1 MTVSRRNVLLQG
13 CAIGAGV
20 IATQVPG
27 VVALA
32 QGQPP
37 QRRSLGDLQLNDPIV
52 QAWRD
57 GVAQL
62 KQKSASE
69 AISWAN
75 FAAIHGNAAGFNK
88 CPHGNWY
95 FLPWH
100 RAYLVMYERTVRQ
113 LTGHD
118 DFALPYWDWTAD
130 RQLPA
135 AFSQPTWNGQPNP
148 LFEVS
153 IDVANQLTP

>member
-1 MTVSRRNVLLQG
+1 MTISRRNVLLQG

-20 IATQVPG
+20 IAAEIPG
-27 VVALA
+27 VVGLA

-37 QRRSLGDLQLNDPIV
+37 QRRSLGDLPLSDPIV

-62 KQKSASE
+62 SQKPAGE

-75 FAAIHGNAAGFNK
+75 FANIHGNARGFNL

-100 RAYLVMYERTVRQ
+100 RAFLLMYERTVRK
-113 LTGHD
+113 LTRHN
-118 DFALPYWDWTAD
+118 DFALPFWDWTANPP
-130 RQLPA
+130 LPG
-135 AFSQPTWNGQPNP
+135 AFGAPT
-148 LFEVS
+148 
-153 IDVANQLTP
+153 

>member
-1 MTVSRRNVLLQG
+1 MTISRRNVLLQG

-20 IATQVPG
+20 IAAEIPG

-37 QRRSLGDLQLNDPIV
+37 QRRSLGDLPLNDPIV

-62 KQKSASE
+62 KQKPARE

-75 FAAIHGNAAGFNK
+75 FANIHGNARGFN
-88 CPHGNWY
+88 
-95 FLPWH
+95 
-100 RAYLVMYERTVRQ
+100 
-113 LTGHD
+113 
-118 DFALPYWDWTAD
+118 
-130 RQLPA
+130 
-135 AFSQPTWNGQPNP
+135 
-148 LFEVS
+148 
-153 IDVANQLTP
+153 